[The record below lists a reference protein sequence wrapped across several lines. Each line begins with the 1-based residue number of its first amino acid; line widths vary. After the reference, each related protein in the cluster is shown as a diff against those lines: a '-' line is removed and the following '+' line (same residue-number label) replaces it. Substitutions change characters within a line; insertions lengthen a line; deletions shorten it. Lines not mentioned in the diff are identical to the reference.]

1 MVGTLTFIALFFSLA
16 CSLVF
21 PVVLCIVFLRKQRP
35 GFIPVLLGM
44 GVFILFVLVLE
55 ALMHNLVLANPGIS
69 DFFGKNIWAYA
80 LYGGLAAGIFEET
93 GRFLVFRFLM
103 KKKTEWKHGVAYG
116 IGHGGIEAILLVA
129 LSFVN
134 LIVYAILINTGNF
147 DAMTAALPKTTADA
161 LIAVKDSLVGDV
173 WWTYALGGIERL
185 CTMAIQIAL
194 SILVL
199 YSVVQKKYLYFILAI
214 LLHAAIDIPAVFAQK
229 GYIDTSLLEIVIVV
243 IALAALCFILWSRKL
258 FPVPEN
264 VPATVANPA
273 QGSVIASDSEA
284 APGRPGD
291 SANS

>member
-1 MVGTLTFIALFFSLA
+1 MVSTLTVIAIFFSLA
-16 CSLVF
+16 CALVF
-21 PVVLCIVFLRKQRP
+21 PVVLCIVFLRRQHP
-35 GFIPVLLGM
+35 GFVPVLLGM

-55 ALMHNLVLANPGIS
+55 ALMHNLVLSNPGINA
-69 DFFGKNIWAYA
+69 FFGENIWAYA

-129 LSFVN
+129 LSFIN

-161 LIAVKDSLVGDV
+161 LIAVKGSLVGDV

-199 YSVVQKKYLYFILAI
+199 YSVVKKKYLYFGLAI
-214 LLHAAIDIPAVFAQK
+214 LLHAAIDFPAVFAQK
-229 GYIDTSLLEIVIVV
+229 GLISMPVMEGIVVV
-243 IALAALCFILWSRKL
+243 IAAASLVFILWSRKL
-258 FPVPEN
+258 FPAPISANAAVSVTVP
-264 VPATVANPA
+264 
-273 QGSVIASDSEA
+273 DSEA

-291 SANS
+291 SSNS

>member
-1 MVGTLTFIALFFSLA
+1 MVSTLTFIALFFSLA
-16 CSLVF
+16 CALVF
-21 PVVLCIVFLRKQRP
+21 PIVLCIVFLRKQRP

-44 GVFILFVLVLE
+44 GVFVVFVLILE
-55 ALMHNLVLANPGIS
+55 ALMHNLVLTNPGMKA
-69 DFFGKNIWAYA
+69 FFGENVWAYA

-134 LIVYAILINTGNF
+134 LIVYAILINTGKF

-161 LIAVKDSLVGDV
+161 LIAVKDSLIGDV

-199 YSVVQKKYLYFILAI
+199 YSVVKKKYFYYVLAI
-214 LLHAAIDIPAVFAQK
+214 LLHAAIDFPAVFAQK
-229 GYIDTSLLEIVIVV
+229 GFISMPVMEGIVVV
-243 IALAALCFILWSRKL
+243 IAAASLVFILRSRKL
-258 FPVPEN
+258 FPAPEN
-264 VPATVANPA
+264 VPAAVADSAP
-273 QGSVIASDSEA
+273 DSET

>member
-1 MVGTLTFIALFFSLA
+1 MVSTLTFIALFFSLA
-16 CSLVF
+16 CALVF
-21 PVVLCIVFLRKQRP
+21 PIVLCIVFLRKQRP

-44 GVFILFVLVLE
+44 GVFVVFVLILE
-55 ALMHNLVLANPGIS
+55 ALMHNLVLTNPGIS

-161 LIAVKDSLVGDV
+161 LIAVKDSLIGDV

-199 YSVVQKKYLYFILAI
+199 YSVVKKKYFYYVLAI
-214 LLHAAIDIPAVFAQK
+214 LLHAAIDFPAVFAQK
-229 GYIDTSLLEIVIVV
+229 GFISMPVMEGIVVV
-243 IALAALCFILWSRKL
+243 IAAASLVFILRSRKL
-258 FPVPEN
+258 FPAPEN
-264 VPATVANPA
+264 VPAAVANSAP
-273 QGSVIASDSEA
+273 DSGT